1 MAPLKS
7 PFFVTC
13 SIQKVLPR
21 LCRMETGL
29 FIIFLSFMTIV
40 QCDRVALLREIRLF
54 DFTQIFDRISTT
66 NIDDIKNVIHS
77 QDISDDDIFRSRNY
91 DLDKCVIEL
100 GGIADGLNR
109 AEMWALKCNP
119 LDLKLCLIY
128 DNWNKFFLNFDFVA
142 EIVVDSWGKVPS
154 GILEGNVYS
163 LGSFLECLNIER
175 NGKMYKSQYC
185 LAQITPKSET
195 GQFQRKPIDRLSE
208 IGFLPK

>member
-1 MAPLKS
+1 
-7 PFFVTC
+7 
-13 SIQKVLPR
+13 
-21 LCRMETGL
+21 METGL

-185 LAQITPKSET
+185 LAKITPKSET